1 MKKLTI
7 TKGLET
13 IRTCIKNVEVNGT
26 IELLSFYKKTV
37 EGLDKFIKDLKNEES
52 KSYDDVSLVFDVND
66 FLEKISL
73 VEKLRNDF
81 VKKYNSLVKKIKKTK
96 KELSSQT
103 INTRKIKSIKEI
115 NELIKTILN

>member
-13 IRTCIKNVEVNGT
+13 IKTCMKNVEVHGT
-26 IELLSFYKKTV
+26 IELLSFYKKIV
-37 EGLDKFIKDLKNEES
+37 EGLDRFILDLKNES
-52 KSYDDVSLVFDVND
+52 SSSYDDISLVIDVND
-66 FLEKISL
+66 ILEKISL

-103 INTRKIKSIKEI
+103 INTRKNKTIKEI
-115 NELIKTILN
+115 NELIKTI